1 MENSAEMSQIE
12 ELLKQVAWFLVTL
25 NGVGYNC
32 LISIEWSRNYVVENI
47 KFINILFLLEP
58 ISWEPFKLGPQRV
71 EEVIMPR

>member
-47 KFINILFLLEP
+47 KFVCQYLVFAGANFLRT
-58 ISWEPFKLGPQRV
+58 F
-71 EEVIMPR
+71 